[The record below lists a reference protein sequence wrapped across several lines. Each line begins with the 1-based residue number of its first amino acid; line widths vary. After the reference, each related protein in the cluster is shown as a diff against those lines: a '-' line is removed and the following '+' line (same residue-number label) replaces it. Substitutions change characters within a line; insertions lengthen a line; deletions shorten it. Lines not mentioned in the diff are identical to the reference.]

1 MCAYV
6 LVYGT
11 LSACY
16 HLAAACW
23 TYVLPHSKF
32 IYIFFVQTI
41 YVFSAT
47 SFIYTILHIV
57 QRIYSMNCKYI
68 FPQFFSAITL
78 SVQASVPVEVCVCV
92 CLRADRTF
100 HSSLLSPRRTAP
112 HFGTCLLQVNCCY
125 VLLTLTSINLLLS
138 FCHFQALHCSLPHIL
153 PYCVPWWVVLTY
165 RHVFGI
171 HRNIV
176 GDKVVWYWL
185 TVV

>member
-1 MCAYV
+1 MCICIS
-6 LVYGT
+6 LWHIERL
-11 LSACY
+11 LSPRCCLLDLRPSA
-16 HLAAACW
+16 L
-23 TYVLPHSKF
+23 K
-32 IYIFFVQTI
+32 IYIYFFRTNNLRFFCNFLYLHNIAHCATDLLNELQVYFPTI
-41 YVFSAT
+41 FFRHY
-47 SFIYTILHIV
+47 IV
-57 QRIYSMNCKYI
+57 C
-68 FPQFFSAITL
+68 
-78 SVQASVPVEVCVCV
+78 ASVCPCRSVCVCV

-138 FCHFQALHCSLPHIL
+138 FCHFQALHRSLPHIL
-153 PYCVPWWVVLTY
+153 PYCVPWRVVLTY